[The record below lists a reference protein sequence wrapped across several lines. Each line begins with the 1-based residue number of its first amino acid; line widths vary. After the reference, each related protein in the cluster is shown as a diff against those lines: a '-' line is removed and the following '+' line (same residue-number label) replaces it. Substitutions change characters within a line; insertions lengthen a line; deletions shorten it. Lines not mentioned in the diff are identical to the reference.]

1 MATRRPPWRMSVRTR
16 ALAALIGLAALAMA
30 AAGLTAYSVERDHT
44 AELVDAAL
52 NRNAAEVKTLY
63 EQGVDP
69 ETGLPFT
76 SVEAV
81 IRTALSRVVP
91 AENEALAGFMGTE
104 LSHVPRTITS
114 FRIQDDPELVAALA
128 PVSSWSRPAYVTV
141 RTDQA
146 SYRAYGLPVQ
156 TEGGGQSGAVVFVF
170 DMDGEYAEIGDT
182 FRTYALVAVLALV
195 WITVIGWFVMGRM
208 LMPVAVLRTAAAEIS
223 SSDDLSRRIPVT
235 GHDDLAALT
244 TTVNGMLARLE
255 HAFGS
260 QRQLLDDVGHEL
272 RTPLTVVRGHL
283 ELMDPADSRD
293 AADTRS
299 LVLDE
304 LDRMNLLV
312 EDLMTLAKARRPDFV
327 RLVPVDV
334 ALLTD
339 EVLAKAEPL
348 GERRWVLDSLA
359 DVQVEADPRR
369 LTQAW
374 LQLVSNAVKF
384 SATGS
389 SVGIGSRYSP
399 TTGTVRLWVRD
410 EGTGIEPEDQERI
423 FERFE
428 RLDPDVEGTG
438 LGLSIV
444 SLIAEAHHGQV
455 DLESTAGAGSTFSIL
470 LPVLPGTGSGQTG
483 EPAQE
488 GAR

>member
-1 MATRRPPWRMSVRTR
+1 MSVRTR
-16 ALAALIGLAALAMA
+16 ALAALIGLAAMAMV

-44 AELVDAAL
+44 TNLVDAAL
-52 NRNAAEVKTLY
+52 LRNGAEVENLY
-63 EQGVDP
+63 HEGVDP
-69 ETGLPFT
+69 ETGAPFA

-81 IRTALSRVVP
+81 IRTALGRVVP
-91 AENEALAGFMGTE
+91 AENEALGGFMGTE
-104 LSHVPRTITS
+104 LAYVPRATGS

-128 PVSSWSRPAYVTV
+128 PVSRWSGADTMTV
-141 RTDQA
+141 QTQQGT
-146 SYRAYGLPVQ
+146 YRVRGLPVHSEDGSQ
-156 TEGGGQSGAVVFVF
+156 TGAVVFAF
-170 DMDGEYAEIGDT
+170 DMDAEYAEIGNT
-182 FRTYALVAVLALV
+182 FRTYALVAALALV

-208 LMPVAVLRTAAAEIS
+208 LLPVTVLRTAAAEIS

-235 GHDDLAALT
+235 GRDDLAALT

-255 HAFGS
+255 QAFGS

-283 ELMDPADSRD
+283 ELMNADDPQD
-293 AADTRS
+293 AAETRS
-299 LVLDE
+299 LVLNE
-304 LDRMNLLV
+304 VDRMNLLV

-327 RLVPVDV
+327 RLVPVGV

-348 GERRWVLDSLA
+348 GERRWLLDSLA
-359 DVQVEADPRR
+359 DVQVQADPRR

-384 SATGS
+384 SADGS
-389 SVGIGSRYSP
+389 TVGIGSRYSP
-399 TTGTVRLWVRD
+399 ATGTVRLWVRD
-410 EGTGIEPEDQERI
+410 EGTGIEPADQERI

-428 RLDPDVEGTG
+428 RLDPEVDGTG

-444 SLIAEAHHGQV
+444 ALIAEAHGGQV
-455 DLESTAGAGSTFSIL
+455 GLESTAGAGSTFSIV
-470 LPVLPGTGSGQTG
+470 LPVPPGAGSGQTG
-483 EPAQE
+483 QAAAEEEA
-488 GAR
+488 G

>member
-1 MATRRPPWRMSVRTR
+1 MSVRTR

-30 AAGLTAYSVERDHT
+30 AAGLTAYSLERDHT
-44 AELVDAAL
+44 ARLIDEAL
-52 NRNAAEVKTLY
+52 ERNANEISTLH

-69 ETGLPFT
+69 ATGEPFA
-76 SVEAV
+76 SVEAM

-104 LSHVPRTITS
+104 LSQVPSVLTS
-114 FRIQDDPELVAALA
+114 FRIQDDPELMAAVE
-128 PVSSWSRPAYVTV
+128 PVSTWTASYTMTV
-141 RTDQA
+141 ETDQRT
-146 SYRAYGLPVQ
+146 YRVRGLPVHSA
-156 TEGGGQSGAVVFVF
+156 GDGPDGAVVLAF
-170 DMDGEYAEIGDT
+170 DLDAEFAGLNNT
-182 FRTYALVAVLALV
+182 FGTYALVAVVALV
-195 WITVIGWFVMGRM
+195 WITVIGWFVVGRM
-208 LMPVAVLRTAAAEIS
+208 LLPVTVLRTTAAEIS

-235 GHDDLAALT
+235 GKDDLAALT
-244 TTVNGMLARLE
+244 ETVNGMFARLE
-255 HAFGS
+255 HTFAS
-260 QRQLLDDVGHEL
+260 QRQLLNDVGHEL

-283 ELMDPADSRD
+283 ELMDPSDAAD
-293 AADTRS
+293 AADTQA

-304 LDRMNLLV
+304 VDRMNLLV

-327 RLVPVDV
+327 TRIPVDM

-339 EVLAKAEPL
+339 EVLAKAAPL

-384 SATGS
+384 SADGS
-389 SVGIGSRYSP
+389 TVAIGSRYSP
-399 TTGTVRLWVRD
+399 AAGTVRLWVRD
-410 EGTGIEPEDQERI
+410 EGAGIEPEDQARI

-428 RLDPDVEGTG
+428 RLDPSVEGTG

-444 SLIAEAHHGQV
+444 SLIAEAHEGWV
-455 DLESTAGAGSTFSIL
+455 DLESTAGAGSTFSIV
-470 LPVLPGTGSGQTG
+470 LPVGPNEAPQRSEERTT
-483 EPAQE
+483 
-488 GAR
+488 R